1 MEMDTKPMT
10 SPRFRRLYPPA
21 AAPEGPAR
29 WLLFRGAD
37 LLMTAGQPPTFLPG
51 TAAAP
56 DALAVEESFL
66 LGALDDAPVMVG
78 ALANDAPAPDGL
90 EPVGLRAVLAHADA
104 ELSMLAGYAAQ
115 LFRWT
120 RTSRFC
126 PACGTPLEPNDG
138 WGKVCGNC
146 GNAIYPP
153 VSPAMI
159 TLVHDGADRVLL
171 GSKPG
176 WGKRYSLIAG
186 FVEPGETLEACVAR
200 EVREE
205 VGVEVTDLRYV
216 GSQPWPFPHQLMVGF
231 MARYLAGEIV
241 VDTTELA
248 DAAWFARDALP
259 ELPPPFS
266 IARQIIEMWRAG
278 Q

>member
-1 MEMDTKPMT
+1 MPATQ
-10 SPRFRRLYPPA
+10 FRRLYPPA
-21 AAPEGPAR
+21 VPADGPAH

-37 LLMTAGQPPTFLPG
+37 ALMPIDGPLALLEG

-56 DALAVEESFL
+56 DGIALQETFL
-66 LGALDDAPVMVG
+66 LGTFGERPLMVG
-78 ALANDAPAPDGL
+78 ALPDDAPLPEGL
-90 EPVGLRAVLAHADA
+90 RAVGLRAVLADADA
-104 ELSMLAGYAAQ
+104 ELGALAGYAAQ

-126 PACGTPLEPNDG
+126 SVCATPYDGSDG
-138 WGKVCGNC
+138 WGKVCANC
-146 GNAIYPP
+146 GNSVYPP
-153 VSPAMI
+153 VSPAAI
-159 TLVHDGADRVLL
+159 VLIHDGGDRVLL

-186 FVEPGETLEACVAR
+186 FVEPGEMLEECVAR

-205 VGVEVTDLRYV
+205 VGVEVADIRYV

-231 MARYLAGEIV
+231 TARYTGGEIV
-241 VDTTELA
+241 IDTTELA

-266 IARQIIEMWRAG
+266 IARQIIERWRNNCFEF
-278 Q
+278 

>member
-1 MEMDTKPMT
+1 MT
-10 SPRFRRLYPPA
+10 PSRFQRLYPPTRPA
-21 AAPEGPAR
+21 DGPAG
-29 WLLFRGAD
+29 WQLFRGAE
-37 LLMTAGQPPTFLPG
+37 LLMRENAAPALLPG

-56 DALAVEESFL
+56 DGVAVDETLL
-66 LGALDDAPVMVG
+66 LGALADHPVLVG
-78 ALANDAPAPDGL
+78 ALADDAPIPAGFQA
-90 EPVGLRAVLAHADA
+90 VGLRAVLAQADA
-104 ELSMLAGYAAQ
+104 ELTALAGYGAQ

-126 PACGTPLEPNDG
+126 PACATPLESNDG
-138 WGKVCGNC
+138 WGKVCASC

-153 VSPAMI
+153 VSPATI
-159 TLVHDGADRVLL
+159 TLIHDGGDRVLL

-186 FVEPGETLEACVAR
+186 FVEPGETLEECVAR
-200 EVREE
+200 EVAEE
-205 VGVEVTDLRYV
+205 VGVAVTDLRYV

-231 MARYLAGEIV
+231 TARYAGGAIAI
-241 VDTTELA
+241 DTTELA

-266 IARQIIEMWRAG
+266 IARQIIEMWRSREV
-278 Q
+278 